1 MSQLTALPTIV
12 FIMYRLNYRLLTL
25 AVVIT
30 YVSSC
35 RPDKPNTATDV
46 AVYISNPK
54 YGIVLTK
61 EQGPFHLQMG
71 LLPEHYLQTVHQ
83 IKSSAASTHT
93 VTFRLQLKTIESTN
107 DLSEA
112 MQAAAPPDWSADQV
126 QTALLYHM
134 DNSAT
139 LVIGKKVITSVV
151 AVAEAGPNTKR
162 LIQIAFTF
170 PVAEQELLSES
181 EVQVIL
187 ANTFF
192 LTTPITFTFKSAD
205 LQKVI

>member
-1 MSQLTALPTIV
+1 
-12 FIMYRLNYRLLTL
+12 MYRLIYRLFTL

-35 RPDKPNTATDV
+35 RPDTPNTATEM
-46 AVYISNPK
+46 AFYISNPK
-54 YGIVLTK
+54 YGIVSTR
-61 EQGPFHLQMG
+61 EQGPFHFQMG
-71 LLPEHYLQTVHQ
+71 LLPEQYLQTVHQ
-83 IKSSAASTHT
+83 TKLSGAAAQT
-93 VTFRLQLKTIESTN
+93 VTFRLQLKTIKSTV

-112 MQAAAPPDWSADQV
+112 LLAAAPPDWSTEQV

-134 DNSAT
+134 DSAAT
-139 LVIGKKVITSVV
+139 LVIGKKAIKSVV
-151 AVAEAGPNTKR
+151 AVAEAGPNTGQI
-162 LIQIAFTF
+162 IQIAFTF
-170 PVAEQELLSES
+170 PVAEKELLNES

-192 LTTPITFTFKSAD
+192 LTTPVTFTFKSAD